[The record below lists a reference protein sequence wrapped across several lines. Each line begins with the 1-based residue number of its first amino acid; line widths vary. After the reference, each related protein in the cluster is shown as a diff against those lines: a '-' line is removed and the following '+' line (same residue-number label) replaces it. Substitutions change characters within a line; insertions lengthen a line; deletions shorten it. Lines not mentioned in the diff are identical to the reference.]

1 MKVMKVMIAWQDP
14 YTVAPDRPVDVEDQ
28 LISLRFVAVQRTTVL
43 GRGLNGSL
51 QRTLMVRDQGLQ
63 FPFEVSVLIL
73 IHET

>member
-1 MKVMKVMIAWQDP
+1 M
-14 YTVAPDRPVDVEDQ
+14 APDRRVDVEDQ
-28 LISLRFVAVQRTTVL
+28 LISDRFVAVQRTTVL

-63 FPFEVSVLIL
+63 FPPEVSVLLTL